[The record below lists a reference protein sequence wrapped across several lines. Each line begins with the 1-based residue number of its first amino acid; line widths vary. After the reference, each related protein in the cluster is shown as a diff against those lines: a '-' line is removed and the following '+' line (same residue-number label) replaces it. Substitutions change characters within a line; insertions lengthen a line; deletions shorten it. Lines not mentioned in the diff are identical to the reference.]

1 MTEMPDTRF
10 LCEMVSGVPVVVTP
24 EAIDITNADGLA
36 ALLESSEQGHGR
48 LVIDMSRTQFCD
60 TAGLHALV
68 GAHKRALAQGGE
80 VRLVIST
87 AAVKRILALT
97 GLDQVIPNFTSL
109 QEALL

>member
-1 MTEMPDTRF
+1 MTETPDPWFR
-10 LCEMVSGVPVVVTP
+10 CETVSGVPVAATP
-24 EAIDITNADGLA
+24 EAIDLTNADGLA
-36 ALLESSEQGHGR
+36 ALLESSGQGHGR

-68 GAHKRALAQGGE
+68 AAHKRALAQGGE

-97 GLDQVIPNFTSL
+97 GLDQVIPNFTSM